1 MGWWIVLA
9 VVLTMAV
16 AWAYFTAQRLNRLHI
31 RTDSALQNLQAS
43 LDRRASLVE
52 ALIPEA
58 AAPARELLS
67 VDYSMYSLDRRAL
80 LEARLEESLAKVAS
94 SPSRSLPPQVVDAS
108 ARVGLAWRF
117 YNDAVTD
124 TRALRTRPV
133 VRALRL
139 GGTAPLPVYF
149 ELPHAPEA

>member
-1 MGWWIVLA
+1 MGGWIVLA
-9 VVLTMAV
+9 VLLTLML

-31 RTDSALQNLQAS
+31 RTDSALQNLLAS

-52 ALIPEA
+52 ALVPEA
-58 AAPARELLS
+58 AQQARELLGS
-67 VDYSMYSLDRRAL
+67 DDSSRALDRRAL
-80 LEARLEESLAKVAS
+80 AEARLEECLSTLAA
-94 SPSRSLPPQVVDAS
+94 LPAQVVDAS
-108 ARVGLAWRF
+108 ARVGLARRF

-124 TRALRTRPV
+124 TRALRTRPL

-149 ELPHAPEA
+149 ELVHSPDS

>member
-1 MGWWIVLA
+1 MGGWIALA
-9 VVLTMAV
+9 VLLTLIL

-52 ALIPEA
+52 ALVPA
-58 AAPARELLS
+58 AAPQARELLGA
-67 VDYSMYSLDRRAL
+67 DYSVRALDRRAL
-80 LEARLEESLAKVAS
+80 AEARLEESLGTMEH
-94 SPSRSLPPQVVDAS
+94 LPAQVVDAS
-108 ARVGLAWRF
+108 ARVELARRF

-124 TRALRTRPV
+124 TRALRTRPL

-149 ELPHAPEA
+149 ELVHSPEA